1 MKVFAAEKSVQ
12 KKRHQNEN
20 DQTIINLHPTWCFR
34 IFLMMVDRNRHE
46 RILFVF
52 SMFIERTPTE
62 VGRGLLT
69 TSLNLP
75 VKMMKIGR
83 IQMRRKN
90 KLITFNLTGNLL
102 NNRLKMEL
110 TTPRNKQTKTHQI
123 SQINH
128 LGTLLRVSIL
138 NLN

>member
-1 MKVFAAEKSVQ
+1 
-12 KKRHQNEN
+12 
-20 DQTIINLHPTWCFR
+20 
-34 IFLMMVDRNRHE
+34 
-46 RILFVF
+46 
-52 SMFIERTPTE
+52 MFIERTPTE

-110 TTPRNKQTKTHQI
+110 TTPRNKQKKNTPNLSDQSSGHFIT
-123 SQINH
+123 SINP
-128 LGTLLRVSIL
+128 
-138 NLN
+138 

>member
-1 MKVFAAEKSVQ
+1 
-12 KKRHQNEN
+12 
-20 DQTIINLHPTWCFR
+20 
-34 IFLMMVDRNRHE
+34 
-46 RILFVF
+46 
-52 SMFIERTPTE
+52 MFIERTPTE

-75 VKMMKIGR
+75 VKMMKIG
-83 IQMRRKN
+83 RRKN

-110 TTPRNKQTKTHQI
+110 TTPRNKQKKTHQI

-138 NLN
+138 NLNSGLFP